1 MHALLNAVSANRVLE
16 RILPLLPTHTYLVGG
31 CIRDLLLGVE
41 PHDFD
46 LVTFGSPMDL
56 ASRIERL
63 LGGTAFLMDRERGVA
78 RVAMNHGEHTIDI
91 SPARGADIETD
102 LGERDITINAMACL
116 PAEGDLI
123 DPLGGLIDLRER
135 RIRLIG
141 EKNLLDDPLRGLRCL
156 RFAVQLGYSV
166 DERTLNLIERHAHT
180 IACIAPERIKHE
192 FLHALATHRCSE
204 FFAMLDD
211 VGYVGEVFG
220 RAIPDAGGKPLSG
233 AVWHADR
240 VLHDAGHLLPGLG
253 SHFSQELEHGLP
265 RSSAFRIS
273 AFLLSLR
280 GGGTDSGRGDII
292 DTSMT
297 RLALSARARKTI
309 RGTLT
314 GAFRVLGMAA
324 ESRCTGRTMYGVLS
338 DHDGHIPEILL
349 MALAS
354 DMGYREEACGSIART
369 CSDLWA
375 FAQGQYR
382 IQKARP
388 LLSGRDIIDQTGIEP
403 GPIVSKWLR
412 MVEEARADGLLTSR
426 QDALSYLKRHG
437 RP

>member
-1 MHALLNAVSANRVLE
+1 MHDLLNAVSANRILE
-16 RILPLLPTHTYLVGG
+16 RILPLLPTRTYLVGG

-46 LVTFGSPMDL
+46 LVTFGSPMGL
-56 ASRIERL
+56 ASRIEKL
-63 LGGTAFLMDRERGVA
+63 LGGTAFLMDQERGVA

-116 PAEGDLI
+116 PADGDLI
-123 DPLGGLIDLRER
+123 DPLRGVIDLRER

-166 DERTLNLIERHAHT
+166 DERTWSLIGRHAHT
-180 IACIAPERIKHE
+180 IGGIAPERIKHE
-192 FLHALATHRCSE
+192 FLHALATPRGSE

-211 VGYVGEVFG
+211 VGYVGEIFG
-220 RAIPDAGGKPLSG
+220 RTIAEKGGEPLSC
-233 AVWHADR
+233 AVLHADR
-240 VLHDAGHLLPGLG
+240 VLHDAGRLLPGLG
-253 SHFSQELEHGLP
+253 SHFSEELEHGLP
-265 RSSAFRIS
+265 RSSAFRIA
-273 AFLLSLR
+273 AFLLSLW
-280 GGGTDSGRGDII
+280 GGTGSCSGDII
-292 DTSMT
+292 DAAMA

-314 GAFRVLGMAA
+314 GAFAVHGLAGA
-324 ESRCTGRTMYGVLS
+324 SRCTGRTMYGVLS

-354 DMGYREEACGSIART
+354 GMGYREEACGSIART

-382 IQKARP
+382 VQKTGP
-388 LLSGRDIIDQTGIEP
+388 LLSGRDIIDETGIEP
-403 GPIVSKWLR
+403 GPIVSEWLR
-412 MVEEARADGLLTSR
+412 MIEEARADGLLASR
-426 QDALSYLKRHG
+426 QDALSYLRRHG
-437 RP
+437 HP